1 MSGWHVNDR
10 AMAENYGD
18 DFPAINNL
26 TIRGSLPN
34 DQVPAPSKSSYQYY
48 LISIFSEIKNSS
60 RSTFKKS
67 KTV

>member
-1 MSGWHVNDR
+1 MSGWHANDR

-34 DQVPAPSKSSYQYY
+34 DQVPAPSKSNYQY
-48 LISIFSEIKNSS
+48 
-60 RSTFKKS
+60 
-67 KTV
+67 